1 MGGFE
6 GQILTQ
12 ILLVQSAKPVVQV
25 AWHILVV
32 FSPTSP
38 KTVHATV
45 TKKFTLF
52 TQISMSISKVP
63 HRTFQWILLAR
74 LVVRVTILVV
84 FAGQGTGSVSTND

>member
-12 ILLVQSAKPVVQV
+12 ILLVQSANPVVQV
-25 AWHILVV
+25 VWHILVV

-45 TKKFTLF
+45 TQKLTLF
-52 TQISMSISKVP
+52 TQVSMSISKIP

-74 LVVRVTILVV
+74 LVVRVTILII
-84 FAGQGTGSVSTND
+84 FTGQSTGSVSAND